1 MVQECLD
8 QSIRTK
14 KVHDR
19 AGIGKTLTPEKS
31 RLLRRVVPILL
42 LLAFVLLFV
51 FDVFDFLHDRERIE
65 NFFNDSGVF
74 GPVLYVLAFVAAQPL
89 SLPGAA
95 LIIPATFVW
104 SWWEVLIYSMLGG
117 IIASSIGFIVARW
130 LAQDWVRKRLP
141 QRFIGWEKRF
151 VKNALLSTIALRVVT
166 GYAPA
171 ADWFLG
177 ITNIK
182 WREFFIG
189 TVIGLLPIT
198 FLFSFYGDDTVR
210 WVQNAPLIALA
221 VVIGVVLLLSAVK
234 RHRKRTEAIW

>member
-1 MVQECLD
+1 MKISSMTQESSDRFYMFCFCSRTALEPSRCCFDHSSNVCLELVG
-8 QSIRTK
+8 ST
-14 KVHDR
+14 V
-19 AGIGKTLTPEKS
+19 
-31 RLLRRVVPILL
+31 
-42 LLAFVLLFV
+42 
-51 FDVFDFLHDRERIE
+51 
-65 NFFNDSGVF
+65 
-74 GPVLYVLAFVAAQPL
+74 
-89 SLPGAA
+89 
-95 LIIPATFVW
+95 
-104 SWWEVLIYSMLGG
+104 YSMLGG

-189 TVIGLLPIT
+189 TVIGLSRIT
-198 FLFSFYGDDTVR
+198 FLFRFTEMTPFGGCRCSTHR
-210 WVQNAPLIALA
+210 LA

-234 RHRKRTEAIW
+234 RHRKRTEAI

>member
-1 MVQECLD
+1 
-8 QSIRTK
+8 
-14 KVHDR
+14 
-19 AGIGKTLTPEKS
+19 LTPEKS
-31 RLLRRVVPILL
+31 RLLRRVVLILL
-42 LLAFVLLFV
+42 LLAFALLFV
-51 FDVFDFLHDRERIE
+51 FDVFDSLHDRERIE

-95 LIIPATFVW
+95 LIIPATFIW
-104 SWWEVLIYSMLGG
+104 SWWEVLVYSMLGG
-117 IIASSIGFIVARW
+117 TIASSIGFIVARW

-141 QRFIGWEKRF
+141 QRFIGWEKWF

-198 FLFSFYGDDTVR
+198 FLFSYYGDETVR
-210 WVQNAPLIALA
+210 WVQDAPLIALA
-221 VVIGVVLLLSAVK
+221 VVILVILLISGIKGYKK
-234 RHRKRTEAIW
+234 RNEAI

>member
-1 MVQECLD
+1 LE
-8 QSIRTK
+8 
-14 KVHDR
+14 
-19 AGIGKTLTPEKS
+19 PEKA
-31 RLLRRVVPILL
+31 RIVRRVVFTLL

-51 FDVFDFLHDRERIE
+51 FGVFDFLHDRERIE
-65 NFFNDSGVF
+65 NFFKDSGVF
-74 GPVLYVLAFVAAQPL
+74 GPILYIFAFVAAQPL

-104 SWWEVLIYSMLGG
+104 TWWEVLAYSMLGG

-151 VKNALLSTIALRVVT
+151 VKNALLSTIMLRVVT

-177 ITNIK
+177 ITKIK

-198 FLFSFYGDDTVR
+198 FLFSYYGDDTVR
-210 WVQNAPLIALA
+210 WVRNTPLIAL
-221 VVIGVVLLLSAVK
+221 SATIIIIFLGAGFK
-234 RHRKRTEAIW
+234 RYKQRSRAL